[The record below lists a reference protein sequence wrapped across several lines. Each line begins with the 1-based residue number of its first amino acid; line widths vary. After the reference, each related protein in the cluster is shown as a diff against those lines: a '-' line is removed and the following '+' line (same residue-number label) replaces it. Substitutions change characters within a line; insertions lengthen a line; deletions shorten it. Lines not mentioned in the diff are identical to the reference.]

1 MLFLGNTWI
10 SRYPLNRYTRIQ
22 PDYAPLDS
30 ILATANARK
39 VHADYEA
46 SIKQGKEQNSL
57 DNYKYELYL
66 KKCMKMIYGWKYLNP
81 AVLMFM
87 CSDKW
92 IL

>member
-1 MLFLGNTWI
+1 VRVYGNWFPI
-10 SRYPLNRYTRIQ
+10 IQ

-46 SIKQGKEQNSL
+46 SIKQHKEQNSL

-66 KKCMKMIYGWKYLNP
+66 KKAHENDIRMEIFKLGSIDVY
-81 AVLMFM
+81 V
-87 CSDKW
+87 
-92 IL
+92 

>member
-66 KKCMKMIYGWKYLNP
+66 KKVHENDIRMEIFKPGSIDVY
-81 AVLMFM
+81 V
-87 CSDKW
+87 
-92 IL
+92 